1 MILRIFPD
9 KTGGLLMLR
18 KGDVQTTTKNNFL
31 VTGMLNVSKSVVVG
45 IPIPAI
51 NLIYTLGQALSKPC
65 LYLCDELILFCS
77 VERSHL

>member
-9 KTGGLLMLR
+9 KMGSLLMLR
-18 KGDVQTTTKNNFL
+18 KGDVQTTTKNSFL

-51 NLIYTLGQALSKPC
+51 NLI
-65 LYLCDELILFCS
+65 
-77 VERSHL
+77 